1 MTASSDIETPRV
13 GETTR
18 GRLPD
23 FFIAGHHKCGT
34 TALWEMLR
42 GHPQIYMPE
51 LKEPKFFAGDVLD
64 RSQRRAY
71 GDPQTLEEYMALFA
85 PAATGQLAGE
95 ASPLYLWSRTAA
107 SEIADV
113 QPEARVIAIL
123 REPASFLR
131 SLHLHWVLHHIET
144 EKDFGKAIALE
155 DVRRQGHEVP
165 RPSYW
170 PQALLY
176 SDHVRYAE
184 QLRRFHAQFPPEQVL
199 ALIYD
204 DFRRENEATV
214 RRVLRFLEVDD
225 TVGIDV
231 VDANQTKFRV
241 RAMHMDALIRALYT
255 GRGPVWGTV
264 KKGVKT
270 FVPER
275 VRRDAF
281 QALRRRFIWGA
292 PEPPDEALMLELRRR
307 YKVEVVA
314 LSEYLDRDLVTLW
327 GYDRI
332 G

>member
-1 MTASSDIETPRV
+1 MTVSYDTETRRV
-13 GETTR
+13 SAAPR

-155 DVRRQGHEVP
+155 NLRRQGHEVP

-199 ALIYD
+199 VLIYD

-225 TVGIDV
+225 TVTIDV

-270 FVPER
+270 FVPQR
-275 VRRDAF
+275 ARRDAF
-281 QALRRRFIWGA
+281 HALRRRFIWGA
-292 PEPPDEALMLELRRR
+292 PEPPDEVLMLELRRR
-307 YKVEVVA
+307 YKGEVVA
-314 LSEYLDRDLVTLW
+314 LSEYLDRDLETLW